1 MAAPAEAVLAPGERP
16 YVRRRP
22 EESTLHGVLRRHL
35 STFLAEREAR
45 DRPLPKYVVGA
56 LRGLLGCGDL
66 ASGFARF
73 RCGGCGTDRLVAF
86 SCKDRSICASCMSR
100 RQTEIAAHLT
110 DRVLPAVRLRQWT
123 LSIPH
128 RLRFLLAF
136 DHELSLDVHR
146 VYWRALRTFH
156 RQRVQR
162 LGLVRADA
170 EVEAGAFTVIQRF
183 GSSCELN
190 LHFHTPM
197 LDGVYV
203 RTARQAERGHPPVF
217 VRLPAPTSDEV
228 AALCDT
234 IAKRVRRLLVR
245 RGHWEDDEEGGR
257 ATELDDPPP
266 MADLFAASIQQR
278 GATGTSA
285 GKRLLRLR
293 HAAPRPFAGG
303 HKGRSHGFDL
313 HAGRPIGAK
322 RKDRREQLCRYL
334 LRPALSADRLHLTP
348 DGQVLLAIKTPWSDG
363 TTHLELSPTDL
374 IARLA
379 ALVCRPRANQILH
392 LGVLSPHHRWRAELV
407 PEPPAP
413 ELACSL
419 ARDDA
424 RDSAAEDSQR
434 PPPNDSWAALMQRGL
449 QIDTLACP
457 TCGGRFR
464 HIANIMTR
472 DVIRRILRHLGLQP
486 EPPDLEPP
494 SVPDQPDLFP

>member
-1 MAAPAEAVLAPGERP
+1 VAAPAEAILTPGRRP

-22 EESTLHGVLRRHL
+22 ERSILHRVLRKHL
-35 STFLAEREAR
+35 NTFLAEREAR
-45 DRPLPKYVVGA
+45 ERPLPKYVADA

-66 ASGFARF
+66 AGGFARF
-73 RCGGCGTDRLVAF
+73 RCDGCGTDRLVAF

-100 RQTEIAAHLT
+100 RQTQIAAHLT
-110 DRVLPAVRLRQWT
+110 DRVLPAVAMRQWT

-136 DHELSLDVHR
+136 DHDLSLAVHR

-156 RQRVQR
+156 RRRARR
-162 LGLVRADA
+162 LGLVPQGA
-170 EVEAGAFTVIQRF
+170 EVESGGFTVIQRF

-203 RTARQAERGHPPVF
+203 QAPRDAEEGRTPRF
-217 VRLPAPTSDEV
+217 VRLPAPTDDEV
-228 AALCDT
+228 SALCDT
-234 IAKRVRRLLVR
+234 IAERVQRLLVR
-245 RGHWEDDEEGGR
+245 RGHWEDDDEGGH

-278 GATGTSA
+278 GATGATA
-285 GKRLLRLR
+285 GQRLLRLR
-293 HAAPRPFAGG
+293 HAEPRPGAHGR
-303 HKGRSHGFDL
+303 KARSHGFDL
-313 HAGRPIGAK
+313 HAGRRIGRK

-334 LRPALSADRLHLTP
+334 LRPPLGRARLHSTP
-348 DGQVLLAIKTPWSDG
+348 DGRVILAMKTPWSDG

-379 ALVCRPRANQILH
+379 ALVCRPRANQILYM
-392 LGVLSPHHRWRAELV
+392 GVISPRHRWRAQIT
-407 PEPPAP
+407 PDPPAP
-413 ELACSL
+413 AAPRC
-419 ARDDA
+419 
-424 RDSAAEDSQR
+424 SAAEGGPDPEPQAQ
-434 PPPNDSWAALMQRGL
+434 PAANDSWAELMQRGL

-472 DVIRRILRHLGLQP
+472 DAIRRILRHLGLQAK
-486 EPPDLEPP
+486 PPDLEPAVLP
-494 SVPDQPDLFP
+494 PDQPDLYA